1 MGVGWFVFVLVCT
14 KRIISDGETSEREI
28 DFEYQEGL
36 LKKEI
41 SVFGNKAVICKT
53 TFKSP
58 IGNIL
63 VLTNTN

>member
-1 MGVGWFVFVLVCT
+1 MGVGWFVFVLVYT
-14 KRIISDGETSEREI
+14 NRMISDGETSEREI
-28 DFEYQEGL
+28 DFEYREGL

-41 SVFGNKAVICKT
+41 SVCGDKAVICKT
-53 TFKSP
+53 TFESP